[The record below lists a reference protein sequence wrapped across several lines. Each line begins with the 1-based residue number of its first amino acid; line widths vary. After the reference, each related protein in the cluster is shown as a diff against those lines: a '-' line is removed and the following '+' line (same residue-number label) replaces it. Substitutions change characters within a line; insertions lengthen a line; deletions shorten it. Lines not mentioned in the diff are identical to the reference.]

1 MATKHKLQNIKTKK
15 PVNLFPKLLPA
26 VSLIGLILIIA
37 SCAIIDEDRASL
49 ILDISA
55 TYQVNTILPDIDM
68 VPASY
73 DFSGTGPG
81 GSSFSLINEQAP
93 VMVPSLKP
101 GVWTVTVN
109 AKNAAGTVIAMGVQS
124 ITLLP
129 AQMQTLNITV
139 TPVRGFG
146 VVDLTVYWSPED
158 TLDPSIAAQLIPGS
172 GSPINL
178 IFVIEEEGTGT
189 YFSTDIP
196 TGYHTLVIQ
205 LLDNG
210 ILTMGAIEVVRV
222 VKDST
227 ATGIFEF
234 FDINQPGGS
243 IEVNI
248 TPEMNDPIEVSIGG
262 QEEVVGLG
270 ESMTVEA
277 SVPAGTGNVVYVWY
291 MNGESKATGSSYTT
305 PADLPEG
312 IYRLDVTV
320 FTTDGMRAGSATHT
334 FSVMELAEVTLEWD
348 PNTETDLAGYNLY
361 WGYSSGDYEFSA
373 DAGNQTSYTV
383 TGLIPG
389 VTYYFAVTAY
399 NAAGL
404 ESDYSNEVIFTP

>member
-1 MATKHKLQNIKTKK
+1 MAKKQKLQIAI
-15 PVNLFPKLLPA
+15 LPKLLPA

-37 SCAIIDEDRASL
+37 SCATIDEDKASL

-55 TYQVNTILPDIDM
+55 PYQINTIFPDIDM
-68 VPASY
+68 VPANY

-81 GSSFSLINEQAP
+81 GSNFSLINEQAP

-109 AKNAAGTVIAMGVQS
+109 AKNAAGNVIAMGVQD

-129 AQMQTLNITV
+129 AQMQTLNITI
-139 TPVRGFG
+139 TPVEGHG
-146 VVDLTVYWSPED
+146 AVDLTVYWSPED
-158 TLDPSIAAQLIPGS
+158 TFDPSITAQLIPDS
-172 GSPINL
+172 GSPIDL
-178 IFVIEEEGTGT
+178 TFIIEEEGTGT
-189 YFSTDIP
+189 YYSTDIP

-222 VKDST
+222 VKGST
-227 ATGIFEF
+227 ATGTFEF
-234 FDINQPGGS
+234 FEVNQPGGS

-248 TPEMNDPIEVSIGG
+248 TPEMNDPIEISISGRK
-262 QEEVVGLG
+262 EVVGLG

-277 SVPAGTGNVVYVWY
+277 SVPADTGNVVYVWY

-305 PADLPEG
+305 LIDLSAG

-320 FTTDGMRAGSATHT
+320 FTSDGIRAGSATHT

-348 PNTETDLAGYNLY
+348 PNTEPDLAGYKLY
-361 WGYSSGDYEFSA
+361 WGFSSGDYEFSA
-373 DAGNQTSYTV
+373 DVGNQTSYTI

-389 VTYYFAVTAY
+389 VTYYIAVTAY
-399 NAAGL
+399 NTTGL
-404 ESDYSNEVIFTP
+404 ESDYSNEVVYTP